1 MDTCTEAPTTR
12 TFQNDIQY
20 NLNVTFMDSL
30 GTSWE
35 IRDIEPNIKNPDYIP
50 IYKFI
55 SLVKIEYEQEWT
67 EWQKTNFDCHNKI
80 SPRKNTTLVIPI
92 SAIKGIL
99 TGYNCDGTYMCK
111 IDCGRGDSKGGYV
124 FSVSEPEDIDTISTT
139 IKILCRLMK

>member
-1 MDTCTEAPTTR
+1 MDTCTEAPMTR
-12 TFQNDIQY
+12 TFRDDIQY
-20 NLNVTFMDSL
+20 NLNITFMDSL

-35 IRDIEPNIKNPDYIP
+35 IRDVEPNITNPDYIP

-80 SPRKNTTLVIPI
+80 SPRKTTNLVIPI
-92 SAIKGIL
+92 SEIRGIL
-99 TGYNCDGTYMCK
+99 SGYNCDGTYMCK
-111 IDCGRGDSKGGYV
+111 VDCGRVDSKGGYV
-124 FSVSEPEDIDTISTT
+124 FYVSEQEDIDTISST